1 MQPSMEGQFAGTLNV
16 SSEDPDKLTTAIAF
30 SGTVQIILAN
40 PKTDFDGSGTVD
52 FVALLVFLDNFGRST
67 Q

>member
-1 MQPSMEGQFAGTLNV
+1 V

-30 SGTVQIILAN
+30 SGTLQIILAN

-52 FVALLVFLDNFGRST
+52 FVDLLVFLDNFGRST